1 MNFIH
6 QALHHGTERKVPIL
20 KESDNPDIE
29 VYHRVEYRGI
39 ELDVCVYWP
48 PREDSEFKSC
58 IALVKFASDDLS
70 DEHGE
75 NGVISTD
82 ASWNADAKADKFTA
96 KNDKLK
102 KNYWA
107 PRWKVRYQIA
117 LPFPTL
123 DFASDCPLL
132 SHYGS
137 LSGIRRSRS

>member
-1 MNFIH
+1 LNFIH
-6 QALHHGTERKVPIL
+6 QALHHGTERKVPVL
-20 KESDNPDIE
+20 KETDNPDIE
-29 VYHRVEYRGI
+29 VYHRVKYRGI

-58 IALVKFASDDLS
+58 MALVKFASDDLS

-82 ASWNADAKADKFTA
+82 ASWNADAKADKFTK

-107 PRWKVRYQIA
+107 PRWKVRYQVFY
-117 LPFPTL
+117 PFP
-123 DFASDCPLL
+123 
-132 SHYGS
+132 
-137 LSGIRRSRS
+137 I